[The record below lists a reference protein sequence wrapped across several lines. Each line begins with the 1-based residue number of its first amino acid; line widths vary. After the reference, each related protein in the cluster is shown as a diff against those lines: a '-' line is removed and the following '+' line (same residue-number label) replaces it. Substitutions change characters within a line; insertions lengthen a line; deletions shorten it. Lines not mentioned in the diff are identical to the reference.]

1 MVIASLRFK
10 RAIGSEEAKRIR
22 KNETEDIV
30 RRYGVISPNRIT
42 IHNYPVSHPITAFN
56 ASITYD
62 EEEDVLKV
70 YARIILG
77 YYMYV
82 SSIIEFEVPLHD
94 LFNGYVN
101 INSYVGRIII
111 YPSTKYDV
119 WGTEDP
125 RVYKVRGKLYMT
137 YTGRSIN
144 YFSPIRVNR
153 TVPVTAVYDEA
164 LRNWIKRFVFIPSAN
179 VFGRIISDKD
189 AFLHEMGDGKLYFLH
204 RPHLI
209 DDTLRLVISKL
220 DPRILSTNEM
230 GIKEIEVVDAVEV
243 LDVMPFEG
251 KLGWATPLVNMGDKK
266 LITLIHAID
275 KERLMYRV
283 FAAQLSLSDDE
294 VVLEAVTPRYIMEPT
309 TPYELIGDR
318 PLTIFPCGAVKISK
332 DEVVISYGA
341 ADYMIGLGILSLNNL
356 MAELDKGRIY

>member
-1 MVIASLRFK
+1 MISSLRFK
-10 RAIGSEEAKRIR
+10 RAAGFEEAKKIR
-22 KNETEDIV
+22 KNETEDLV
-30 RRYGVISPNRIT
+30 GRFGVISPNRIT
-42 IHNYPVSHPITAFN
+42 IHNYPVSHPITSFN
-56 ASITYD
+56 ASVVY
-62 EEEDVLKV
+62 EEEDETLKL
-70 YARIILG
+70 YARMILG

-82 SSIIEFEVPLHD
+82 SSIIEVEVPLHD

-101 INSYVGRIII
+101 MNSYVGRIVI
-111 YPSTKYDV
+111 YPSTKYDI

-153 TVPVTAVYDEA
+153 TVPVTAVYDED
-164 LRNWIKRFVFIPSAN
+164 LKNWIKRFVLIPSAK
-179 VFGRIISDKD
+179 VFGRIITDKD

-209 DDTLRLVISKL
+209 DDTTRLMISKL
-220 DPRILSTNEM
+220 DPKILSM
-230 GIKEIEVVDAVEV
+230 GGMKVEEVEIDNAVEV
-243 LDVMPFEG
+243 LDLMPFEG
-251 KLGWATPLVNMGDKK
+251 KLGWAAPLVNIGDKK
-266 LITLIHAID
+266 LITLIHATD
-275 KERLMYRV
+275 KEQLAYRV
-283 FAAQLSLSDDE
+283 FAAQLSLSDHE

-332 DEVVISYGA
+332 DEIVISYGA

>member
-22 KNETEDIV
+22 RNETEDIV

-56 ASITYD
+56 ASVTYD
-62 EEEDVLKV
+62 EEEDVLKL

-153 TVPVTAVYDEA
+153 TVPVTAVYDET
-164 LRNWIKRFVFIPSAN
+164 LRNWIKRFAFIPSAN

-189 AFLHEMGDGKLYFLH
+189 AFLHEMGDGRLYFLH

-209 DDTLRLVISKL
+209 DDTLRLVVSKL
-220 DPRILSTNEM
+220 DPKILSTDEM
-230 GIKEIEVVDAVEV
+230 RIKEVEVVDAVEV

-266 LITLIHAID
+266 LITLIHATD
-275 KERLMYRV
+275 KERLAYRV

>member
-1 MVIASLRFK
+1 VIASLRFK
-10 RAIGSEEAKRIR
+10 RAIGFDEAKGIR
-22 KNETEDIV
+22 RNETEDIV

-56 ASITYD
+56 ASVIYD
-62 EEEDVLKV
+62 EEEDVLKI
-70 YARIILG
+70 YARMILG

-82 SSIIEFEVPLHD
+82 SSIIEIEVPLHD

-101 INSYVGRIII
+101 MNSYVGRIVV
-111 YPSTKYDV
+111 YPSTKYDI

-125 RVYKVRGKLYMT
+125 RVYKIRGKLYMT
-137 YTGRSIN
+137 YAGRSIN

-153 TVPVTAVYDEA
+153 TVPVTAVYDED

-179 VFGRIISDKD
+179 IFGRIITDKD
-189 AFLHEMGDGKLYFLH
+189 AFLHEMGAGKLYFLH

-209 DDTLRLVISKL
+209 DDTTRLMMSKL
-220 DPRILSTNEM
+220 DPKILSMSEM
-230 GIKEIEVVDAVEV
+230 KIEEVEVADAVEV
-243 LDVMPFEG
+243 LDPMPFEG
-251 KLGWATPLVNMGDKK
+251 KLGWATPLINIGDRG
-266 LITLIHAID
+266 LIALIHATD
-275 KERLMYRV
+275 REQLAYRV

-309 TPYELIGDR
+309 RPYELIGDR
-318 PLTIFPCGAVKISK
+318 PLTIFPCGAAKISK

-341 ADYMIGLGILSLNNL
+341 ADYMIGLGILSLNSL